1 MKQFEDQLIIV
12 TGGAGFIGSNVV
24 RELNERGVSNIVIF
38 DNLALTEKWK
48 NLVGKKFVDVLHK
61 NSCMEWLKGKERQ
74 IGAIIHLGACSD
86 TTEKN
91 ADYLLENNYRFS
103 VRLAE
108 YAIQNHHR
116 FIYASSAATYGN
128 GELGF
133 KDDQAKIDH
142 LHPLNMYGYSK
153 QLFDLWLKSQGLL
166 DRVVGLKYFNVFGPN
181 EGHKGRMASAIFQ
194 MVPNAQKEK
203 RVRLF
208 MSSEPEKYGDG
219 LQMRDFIYVQDAAQ
233 MTIAFLENDACGLYN
248 IGSGKANTWNALATH
263 VFEALSL
270 PVQIEYI
277 PMPADLI
284 GKYQNFSEADMGK
297 TKKVL
302 GDKATATPF
311 KESIHTYVK
320 DYLVPGKLW

>member
-1 MKQFEDQLIIV
+1 MKHFDDQLIIV
-12 TGGAGFIGSNVV
+12 TGGAGFIGSHVV
-24 RELNERGVSNIVIF
+24 RELNEKKFSNIVIF
-38 DNLALTEKWK
+38 DNLASTEKWK

-86 TTEKN
+86 TTETN

-128 GELGF
+128 GAQGF
-133 KDDQAKIDH
+133 NDNQTEIDS
-142 LHPLNMYGYSK
+142 LRPLNMYGYSK

-194 MVPNAQKEK
+194 MVPHAQKEK
-203 RVRLF
+203 KVRLF
-208 MSSEPEKYGDG
+208 KSSEPEKYGDG
-219 LQMRDFIYVQDAAQ
+219 LQMRDFIYVTDAAK
-233 MTIAFLENDACGLYN
+233 MTIAFLENDATGIYN
-248 IGSGKANTWNALATH
+248 IGSGEANTWNGLATH
-263 VFEALSL
+263 VFEALNI
-270 PVQIEYI
+270 PVKIDYI
-277 PMPADLI
+277 PMPTDLI
-284 GKYQNFSEADMGK
+284 GKYQNFSEADMTK
-297 TKKVL
+297 TKQVL
-302 GDKATATPF
+302 GDVTKTTPF
-311 KESIHTYVK
+311 KEAIHSYIK
-320 DYLVPGKLW
+320 EYLVPGKVW